1 MVSVGVED
9 VIVGVSCWC
18 SRKEQTKYFGL
29 WLLFLCSTLVRLVC
43 VNAFSKKSGHF
54 NRVRCLSLLFTER
67 SSFSS

>member
-29 WLLFLCSTLVRLVC
+29 WLLFLCSTLVEVGLRECL
-43 VNAFSKKSGHF
+43 FKKEW
-54 NRVRCLSLLFTER
+54 SLQQGEMSV
-67 SSFSS
+67 SSFHRKIVI